1 LSSFPEYWK
10 KKWVD
15 LEKLSHDR
23 DEQYIHIILNKN
35 DNFIIKHD
43 GKTSESD
50 ENIVMNNLERR

>member
-1 LSSFPEYWK
+1 MIEMNSIY
-10 KKWVD
+10 
-15 LEKLSHDR
+15 
-23 DEQYIHIILNKN
+23 IILNKN